1 MWSVAQLEIACQPPI
16 GAGGSAGTGGAG
28 GGAGAANDAGTG
40 CRADTDC
47 PAMKYCASNQPGG
60 ITYCSTKVNEIR
72 CNVDNDCA
80 EAGPESLICENYICP
95 SGMGRSCFAGCT
107 DAQCGPTDQT
117 GLVCAANHRCQ
128 AKSCQQPT
136 DCPTNFDCNAGFCQ
150 RRACT
155 SDAMCQGYCVN
166 KKCANALGT
175 CELPR
180 G

>member
-1 MWSVAQLEIACQPPI
+1 
-16 GAGGSAGTGGAG
+16 
-28 GGAGAANDAGTG
+28 
-40 CRADTDC
+40 
-47 PAMKYCASNQPGG
+47 MKYCASNQPGG

-136 DCPTNFDCNAGFCQ
+136 DCPTNFDCNTGFCQ

-155 SDAMCQGYCVN
+155 SDAVCQGYCVN
-166 KKCANALGT
+166 KKCASALGT